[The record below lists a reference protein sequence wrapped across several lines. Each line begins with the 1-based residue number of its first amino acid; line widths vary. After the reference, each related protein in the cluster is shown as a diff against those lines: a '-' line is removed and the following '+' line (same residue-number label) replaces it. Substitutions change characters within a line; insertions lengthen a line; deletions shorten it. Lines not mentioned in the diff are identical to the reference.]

1 MRKTFWMAALILSMS
16 AGKAEARDYNIV
28 AYGAKA
34 DTTVLSTKA
43 LQQAIDDCAKAGGG
57 RVVVPT
63 GQYKIG
69 SIVLKSDVHLYLEHG
84 ATLFGSTDLKDY
96 QPMKSDYVSLRT
108 QTSTIQLIYAD
119 KVSNVVIDGFGT
131 IDGRGRAFKK
141 LSWNDEGITRPHL
154 LRFIQSEDVTVKD
167 ITLRNSGCWMQHYL
181 ACDRVRID
189 GIKVFNRNN
198 YNNDALDIDGCHEVI
213 VRGMIADSD
222 DDGITLKS
230 TSPRLCEN
238 IRISDCVISSHCNAV
253 KLGTETNGG
262 FRNIN
267 ITGIVVKPSSDQ
279 SSQFFGAPSKIGT
292 SALSLEIVDGGVMEN
307 VSVSGFTVEGT
318 ESPIFIRLGNRGRG
332 YKLRPH
338 PLTPSIPSEVRPPVA
353 FPNGEGGAYG
363 GLSGTGNDDTISELI
378 PIEHVGSIDGVR
390 LENFQVRN
398 AGPVGCSITGLQG
411 HPVRNVWL
419 SNISIHH
426 KGGVKDSDL
435 QAIRDSISNEKEK
448 AYPEAT
454 MWGNLPAKGFY
465 LRHTRN
471 VHFDRIEVHTEEADA
486 RPVIVRCDTEGWG
499 DQGNGTYRNPVL
511 NADFSDPDVIR
522 VGSKYYMVASD
533 FHFLGMQV
541 LESED
546 MVNWRYISQIYRRFD
561 EPGWD
566 SNQHYAGGSWAPAI
580 RYHDG
585 LFYVYFCTP
594 EEGLYMSTAK
604 DPHGPWAPLHLVKR
618 IEKWEDPCPF
628 WDEDGQ
634 AYLGRSKHGA
644 GPIIVH
650 RMSADGRQLLDD
662 GVTVYEG
669 PVAEGTKFLKRNG
682 YYYLIIPEGG
692 VGTGWQTVLRS
703 KNIYGPY
710 ERRIVLEK
718 GSTNVNGPHQG
729 ALVDTPDGTWWF
741 YHFQETPVLGRV
753 VHLQPVRWQD
763 DWPLMGVDYDGNGI
777 GEPVAEWQKPM
788 ASSQTCL
795 LQTDDDFSS
804 SVLGLQWQWNH
815 NPVDTHW
822 SLKEKKGWLTLKAL
836 PADSLK
842 LCRNM
847 LTQKVMGYQSESTTM
862 LTTSGNCY
870 AGLFCSGK
878 TFRGIGLC
886 KEGIFVEA
894 QGQRKVIQKGKYEK
908 LWVRVN
914 NDCLANR
921 HQFSYSTDGLRF
933 VPAGE
938 PFPMR
943 SGYWKGIR
951 VGLFCYGQGGK
962 AVFDSFTQKVVQ

>member
-1 MRKTFWMAALILSMS
+1 MKFFRLLLFTIHCSCVPSVASEQSSSALFTIGAIAA
-16 AGKAEARDYNIV
+16 DYNIV
-28 AYGAKA
+28 SYGAKS
-34 DTTVLSTKA
+34 DTTVLSTA
-43 LQQAIDDCAKAGGG
+43 AIQQAIDDCSKAGGG
-57 RVVVPT
+57 RVIVPA

-69 SIVLKSDVHLYLEHG
+69 TIILKSDVHLFLEQG

-96 QPMKSDYVSLRT
+96 KPMKSDYVSLRT
-108 QTSTIQLIYAD
+108 QTNTIQLIYAD
-119 KVSNVVIDGFGT
+119 KVKNVVIDGYGT

-154 LRFIQSEDVTVKD
+154 LRFIQGED
-167 ITLRNSGCWMQHYL
+167 ITVRNITLKNSGCWMQHYL
-181 ACDRVRID
+181 ACDRLKIE
-189 GIKVFNRNN
+189 GIKVQNRNN
-198 YNNDALDIDGCHEVI
+198 YNNDALDLDGCHDVI
-213 VRGMIADSD
+213 VQGMIADSD
-222 DDGITLKS
+222 DDAITLKS

-238 IRISDCVISSHCNAV
+238 IRISDCVVSSHCNAV

-267 ITGIVVKPSSDQ
+267 ISGIVVKPSSDQ

-307 VSVSGFTVEGT
+307 VNVSDFTVEGT

-332 YKLRPH
+332 YKLRNAS
-338 PLTPSIPSEVRPPVA
+338 T
-353 FPNGEGGAYG
+353 
-363 GLSGTGNDDTISELI
+363 GLSGNGNEDTITELI
-378 PIEHVGSIDGVR
+378 PIDHVGTIDGIH
-390 LENFQVRN
+390 LDNFQIRN
-398 AGPVGCSITGLQG
+398 AGPVGCSITGLPG
-411 HPVRNVWL
+411 HPVKNIWL
-419 SNISIHH
+419 SNITLRH
-426 KGGVKDSDL
+426 KGGVKAADL
-435 QAIRDSISNEKEK
+435 AAINDSIRNEKEK

-465 LRHTRN
+465 VCHARN
-471 VHFDRIEVHTEEADA
+471 VHFNNIYVETAEADV
-486 RPVIVRCDTEGWG
+486 RPDIVKTDTEGWG
-499 DQGNGTYRNPVL
+499 DQGDGTYRNPVL

-522 VGSKYYMVASD
+522 VGAKYYMVASD

-585 LFYVYFCTP
+585 LYYVYFCTP
-594 EEGLYMSTAK
+594 DEGLYMSTAK

-618 IEKWEDPCPF
+618 VPKWEDPCPF
-628 WDEDGQ
+628 WDDDGQ

-650 RMSADGRQLLDD
+650 KMSPDGKQLLDE

-682 YYYLIIPEGG
+682 WYYLIIPEGG

-710 ERRIVLEK
+710 ERKIVLEQ
-718 GSTNVNGPHQG
+718 GSTHVNGPHQG
-729 ALVDTPDGTWWF
+729 ALVDTPDGQWWF

-753 VHLQPVRWQD
+753 VHLQPAYWQN
-763 DWPLMGVDYDGNGI
+763 DWPLMGVDYDGNGV
-777 GEPVAEWQKPM
+777 GEPVALWQKPI
-788 ASSQTCL
+788 SSLDACS
-795 LQTDDDFSS
+795 LQTDDDFTGP
-804 SVLGLQWQWNH
+804 LGLQWQWNH

-822 SLKEKKGWLTLKAL
+822 NLTERKGWLTLKAL

-842 LCRNM
+842 LARNI
-847 LTQKVMGYQSESTTM
+847 LTQKVIGYQSESTT
-862 LTTSGNCY
+862 LVSASGNSN

-878 TFRGIGLC
+878 LFRGIGLC
-886 KEGIFVEA
+886 KEGVFIEA
-894 QGQRKVIQKGKYEK
+894 HGERQVVKQGKYNQVW
-908 LWVRVN
+908 LRIT
-914 NDCLANR
+914 NDCIENR
-921 HQFSYSTDGLRF
+921 HQFYYSTDGEHYEP
-933 VPAGE
+933 VGE
-938 PFPMR
+938 AFPMR
-943 SGYWKGIR
+943 AGYWKGIR
-951 VGLFCYGQGGK
+951 VGLFCYGPSGK
-962 AVFDSFTQKVVQ
+962 AAFDFFEQRVAP